1 VPCRCIFFSIYN
13 NEFKSKILKIL
24 LFVVFVT
31 DENTGFNWAT
41 RYKIIRG
48 ACEGLKYLHEGLE
61 SPLLH
66 LDLKPEN
73 ILLDKNM
80 TPKIADFG
88 VSRFF
93 DEENTTESS
102 SRGTR

>member
-1 VPCRCIFFSIYN
+1 
-13 NEFKSKILKIL
+13 
-24 LFVVFVT
+24 
-31 DENTGFNWAT
+31 
-41 RYKIIRG
+41 
-48 ACEGLKYLHEGLE
+48 
-61 SPLLH
+61 